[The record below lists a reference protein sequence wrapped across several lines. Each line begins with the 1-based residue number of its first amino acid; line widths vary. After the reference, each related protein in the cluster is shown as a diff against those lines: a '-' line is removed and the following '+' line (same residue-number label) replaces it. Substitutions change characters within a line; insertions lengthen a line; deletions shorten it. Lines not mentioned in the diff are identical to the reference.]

1 MHIHKLPFFSVSSTT
16 PYMQG
21 KDNLSQKLYL
31 PTMQYY
37 VQKNTFL
44 VWRRNIRL
52 QSSLILSFMQVA
64 RTENSTN
71 GVKFWLTTFYEKTS
85 NF

>member
-44 VWRRNIRL
+44 V
-52 QSSLILSFMQVA
+52 
-64 RTENSTN
+64 
-71 GVKFWLTTFYEKTS
+71 
-85 NF
+85 